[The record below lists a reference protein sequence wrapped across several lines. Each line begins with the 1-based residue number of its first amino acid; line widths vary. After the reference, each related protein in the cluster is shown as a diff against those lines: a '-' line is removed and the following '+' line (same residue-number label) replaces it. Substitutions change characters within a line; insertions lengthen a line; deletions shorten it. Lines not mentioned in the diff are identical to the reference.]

1 VLVTVP
7 EAARALNV
15 ENEDYIYR
23 LCRTGAL
30 VARKVEGVWDID
42 PDSVELRRL
51 RIAHKRSSTVH
62 RHDERKRR
70 RAEAAARYA
79 T

>member
-1 VLVTVP
+1 MLVNVSET
-7 EAARALNV
+7 ARALGV
-15 ENEDYIYR
+15 QEEDYIYR

-30 VARKVEGVWDID
+30 VATKDNGVWNID

-62 RHDERKRR
+62 RAEARQTRR
-70 RAEAAARYA
+70 TEAAARYA
-79 T
+79 V

>member
-23 LCRTGAL
+23 LCRTGAP
-30 VARKVEGVWDID
+30 AATKVEGVWNID

-62 RHDERKRR
+62 RHDQRQQR
-70 RAEAAARYA
+70 RAVAAARYDA
-79 T
+79 